1 MKLSSFSVILT
12 FVILMIIGVALAPLI
27 DVGTEPTPRQG
38 KRMTIKY
45 EWPQVSAKVVE
56 QNGNTS
62 MIEAEVNHGRGIV
75 MYLLSQG
82 AWVKVLSPQSLVEEM
97 QEELLQMCSAYDI

>member
-38 KRMTIKY
+38 KRMTIEY
-45 EWPQVSAKVVE
+45 EWPHVSAKVVE
-56 QNGNTS
+56 QNLTS
-62 MIEAEVNHGRGIV
+62 PIEGMVSALKGVESVSSKSYFGIAQCPKTV
-75 MYLLSQG
+75 ADLPG
-82 AWVKVLSPQSLVEEM
+82 ECRHTARV
-97 QEELLQMCSAYDI
+97 D

>member
-45 EWPQVSAKVVE
+45 EWPHVSAKVVE
-56 QNGNTS
+56 QNLTS
-62 MIEAEVNHGRGIV
+62 PLRRLPGQDS
-75 MYLLSQG
+75 LSLRNRPVQRFMHTRSMSM
-82 AWVKVLSPQSLVEEM
+82 KKK
-97 QEELLQMCSAYDI
+97 